1 MIFYQY
7 DVGPFVI
14 RINYDL
20 STFFFKSK
28 DKNTENEI
36 WTIIIDENTDY
47 YNYFQNYKLPFHTSE
62 YDCAYN
68 TEIFYEINYITKRIL
83 VKCTSVYNFVNTFFN
98 LPLQYMCLNEKMFL
112 LHAMGVLDSSNKVA
126 LFIGESGVGK
136 SSLLNNLLKTYSFFC
151 DDTAILQICKDTFIV
166 WPTSTIIKISL
177 TYQDLQVPVNDKGK
191 SILSITQLN
200 KKTPQNEP
208 RILDKIFY
216 LARDCDSAITPIT
229 SYYTKHKLLYNGIY
243 GIQNMQIKRKETLNS
258 LLISRITLQT
268 RHFNCTLKNDSNP
281 ERYVTINKILEK
293 YLGE

>member
-1 MIFYQY
+1 MFVSASAVDSDFVAAVPDPKRYSFLIVFGRGVSEY
-7 DVGPFVI
+7 DYLAGGHFIVGC
-14 RINYDL
+14 D
-20 STFFFKSK
+20 
-28 DKNTENEI
+28 
-36 WTIIIDENTDY
+36 TDY

-166 WPTSTIIKISL
+166 WPK
-177 TYQDLQVPVNDKGK
+177 
-191 SILSITQLN
+191 
-200 KKTPQNEP
+200 
-208 RILDKIFY
+208 
-216 LARDCDSAITPIT
+216 DCTNT
-229 SYYTKHKLLYNGIY
+229 GWLYVCDN
-243 GIQNMQIKRKETLNS
+243 
-258 LLISRITLQT
+258 
-268 RHFNCTLKNDSNP
+268 
-281 ERYVTINKILEK
+281 
-293 YLGE
+293 